1 MNRTIISKARC
12 MLSNAG
18 LHRYFWAEA
27 SFTACYLINQSPSI
41 AIDKK
46 TPIEVWSSSPADY
59 SQLRV
64 FGYTAYAHVDNG
76 KLEPRAIKCIFL
88 GYKSGVKGYK
98 LWNPQTKKVV
108 ISRNIIFNESV
119 MLHDNLTTNTPI
131 ENTSVKVEH
140 SIDSDHTPENENI
153 AIQNAPI
160 VENSEVDVD
169 SSIVEHSSPV
179 V

>member
-1 MNRTIISKARC
+1 MNKTIISKARC

-18 LHRYFWAEA
+18 LDRQFWAEA
-27 SFTACYLINQSPSI
+27 ASTACYLINQSPSI

-46 TPIEVWSSSPADY
+46 TSIEEWSDSPAEY

-64 FGYTAYAHVDNG
+64 FGCTAYAHVDNG

-98 LWNPQTKKVV
+98 LWNPQIKKVI
-108 ISRNIIFNESV
+108 ISRIVIFNESV

-131 ENTSVKVEH
+131 ENTSVQVEH
-140 SIDSDHTPENENI
+140 SIVSDHTPENENI
-153 AIQNAPI
+153 AVQNAHI
-160 VENSEVDVD
+160 AENLKVDVD
-169 SSIVEHSSPV
+169 STIVEHSSP
-179 V
+179 